1 MASDRLMVVV
11 PDDLKQRAKVKS
23 ARTGRSLSS
32 VVRECLREWVNEGSE
47 ERRGREE
54 RSESE

>member
-1 MASDRLMVVV
+1 MANRLMVVV

-32 VVRECLREWVNEGSE
+32 VVRECLREWVREDHREDHE
-47 ERRGREE
+47 EARGGQ
-54 RSESE
+54 SGD